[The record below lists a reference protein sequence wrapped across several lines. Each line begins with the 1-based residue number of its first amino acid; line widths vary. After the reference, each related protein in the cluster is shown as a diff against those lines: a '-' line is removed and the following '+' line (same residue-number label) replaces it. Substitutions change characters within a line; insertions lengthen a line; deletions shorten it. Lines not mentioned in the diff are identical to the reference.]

1 MANHLQGRRV
11 AILVTDGFEQVELT
25 DPKQALMDEGAQV
38 EVIAP
43 KSGSLR
49 AWKHTDWGDS
59 FEVNRALDDANP
71 GDYDALLLPGGVLN
85 PDSLR
90 KDQRAVDFTRAF
102 VEAGKPIASICHGP
116 WLLINAG
123 AVKGRRMTSYE
134 SLEADLKNAG
144 ANWVDEE
151 VVVDGGLVT
160 SRRPDDL
167 PAFNKAM
174 VEAFAA

>member
-49 AWKHTDWGDS
+49 AWKHTDWGNS